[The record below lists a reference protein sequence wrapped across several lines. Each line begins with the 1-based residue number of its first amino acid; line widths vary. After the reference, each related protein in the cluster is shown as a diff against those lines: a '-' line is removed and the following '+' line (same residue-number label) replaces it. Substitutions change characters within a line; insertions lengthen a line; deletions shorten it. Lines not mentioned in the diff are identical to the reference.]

1 MAKSSKM
8 NEQKRKQLEGYQN
21 EIKQSQDELVI
32 AYMPALRALA
42 SRLKSRLPSSVDL
55 SDLISAGV
63 SAMVV
68 LARAY
73 DKEKNDNFWG
83 YARPRVYGSMLD
95 FLRSLDT
102 LSRGDR
108 KLVKLINDE
117 ISSFFNKN
125 EEEPSDLWLSQKL
138 GVSEQEIREAKNLSE
153 ISMLLPLDEQF
164 GVLSNEESTIE
175 KVEKEDLIEK
185 IMEILKEFSL
195 KEQQIIQ
202 LYYFEELNLGEIS
215 EVLGISVSR
224 ISQIHKKLMLKL
236 RERLGF

>member
-1 MAKSSKM
+1 M